1 MSEDGMYLY
10 HIAIID
16 YLQEYNWSKKVE
28 HLFKSQLTNG
38 NLISAVPAKQYG
50 RRFFEF
56 MQKNV
61 IANQA
66 SPQALGE
73 HKVNLDEELLQMK

>member
-16 YLQEYNWSKKVE
+16 YLQDFNWSKKAE
-28 HLFKSQLTNG
+28 NLFKSKITNG
-38 NLISAVPAKQYG
+38 KQISAVPAEQYG

-56 MQKNV
+56 MQTNV
-61 IANQA
+61 ITNQVN
-66 SPQALGE
+66 SKTLKYN
-73 HKVNLDEELLQMK
+73 KVNMDEELRKMK

>member
-16 YLQEYNWSKKVE
+16 YLQDFNWSKKAE
-28 HLFKSQLTNG
+28 NLIKSKISNG
-38 NLISAVPAKQYG
+38 KLISAVPAEQYG

-56 MQKNV
+56 MQTNV
-61 IANQA
+61 ITNQMN
-66 SPQALGE
+66 PKTLKYN
-73 HKVNLDEELLQMK
+73 KVNMDEELNKMK